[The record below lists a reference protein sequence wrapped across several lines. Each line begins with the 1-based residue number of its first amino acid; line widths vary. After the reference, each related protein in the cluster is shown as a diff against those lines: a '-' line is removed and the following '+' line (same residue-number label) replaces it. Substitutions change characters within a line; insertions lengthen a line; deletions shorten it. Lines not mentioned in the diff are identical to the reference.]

1 MECNEKHY
9 PAGTQKIKVFRED
22 PSDVDFC
29 HPLKDHPR
37 ILALRVFVSTINVD
51 ARYRK
56 RLYSSIWKYADQFI
70 DRPVYNL
77 DEGWS
82 DEEALQQV
90 TLGDMNEEYLQEMFE
105 ADFKPAP

>member
-1 MECNEKHY
+1 MECTEKHC
-9 PAGTQKIKVFRED
+9 PPGTQKIKVFRED
-22 PSDVDFC
+22 PSDIDIS

-37 ILALRVFVSTINVD
+37 ILALRVFVSAMNVD
-51 ARYRK
+51 ERYRK

-70 DRPVYNL
+70 DSPVYKQ

-90 TLGDMNEEYLQEMFE
+90 TLGDMNEEYFRDMYE
-105 ADFKPAP
+105 ASAKPAP